1 MKVIAKKK
9 DSINLVCTIKLCD
22 SFYKSQCRIP
32 SLQMTREKGSK
43 GLHDVTMGM
52 EKKKINKF
60 FENEDSSGRQGEP
73 RFFRVKSSFRNGRSR
88 KKRTISMRKEEV

>member
-22 SFYKSQCRIP
+22 SLYKSQCR
-32 SLQMTREKGSK
+32 TREKGSK

-73 RFFRVKSSFRNGRSR
+73 RFFRVKFSFRNGRSR
-88 KKRTISMRKEEV
+88 KERTISMRKEEV